1 MHIVCAYRVLIC
13 VLVAGAWP
21 GVEVLFNE
29 NKDLAIVILYIAA
42 DEQLDQGWV
51 AFRALL
57 GGKSAGDRTSQM
69 SCIGVVSFCFIV
81 FTYVTLL
88 YLGHCMC
95 HLVLRG

>member
-29 NKDLAIVILYIAA
+29 NKDLAMAILYIAA

-51 AFRALL
+51 AALFSEASRLGIGRVKCRA
-57 GGKSAGDRTSQM
+57 SEW
-69 SCIGVVSFCFIV
+69 
-81 FTYVTLL
+81 
-88 YLGHCMC
+88 
-95 HLVLRG
+95 